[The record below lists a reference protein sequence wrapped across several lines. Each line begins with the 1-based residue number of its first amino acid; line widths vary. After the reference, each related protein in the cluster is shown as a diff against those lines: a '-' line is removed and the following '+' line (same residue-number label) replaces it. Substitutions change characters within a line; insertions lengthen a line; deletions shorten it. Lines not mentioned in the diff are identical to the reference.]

1 MFHSFL
7 FYAACILIN
16 FLYFSNILK
25 SPTELNL
32 QISPFHSFHPLPI
45 SPVLLEQEIDRLNEE
60 CLDLEDQVSALKV
73 EVKEAW
79 GSYKNA
85 QERAALREAE
95 LQDEIRQVCFF
106 LL

>member
-1 MFHSFL
+1 M
-7 FYAACILIN
+7 
-16 FLYFSNILK
+16 
-25 SPTELNL
+25 
-32 QISPFHSFHPLPI
+32 
-45 SPVLLEQEIDRLNEE
+45 NEE